1 MKFTALLLG
10 AGLSVI
16 PLLCGVD
23 SASAVVCA
31 RGAYHAGCV
40 GARGAVV
47 RPRGAVVVG
56 PHRAVVVRPRG
67 RAVIR

>member
-1 MKFTALLLG
+1 MKFTGLLIG
-10 AGLSVI
+10 AGLAVI
-16 PLLCGVD
+16 PLLSGVN

-56 PHRAVVVRPRG
+56 PHRAAVVRPRG
-67 RAVIR
+67 RVVVR